1 MSRVLFHSL
10 TIPPDQVSTG
20 ILVAD
25 IAAKFHNKGTS
36 IEVLASTPQYRFDS
50 KEFSAEEMTK
60 VKRNI
65 YTSNYKGVKITHLYA
80 SKRSFNRITRLFQW
94 ISYHIK
100 SITYLTKN
108 RKNFDSIYIF
118 SYPPTMNLIAIYSKK
133 ILKKKTVY
141 SVWELYPEIASKL
154 NELNSTLLLNLFK
167 RIDNFCLRVIDNV
180 VVNSE
185 ELKDYLVSKRNIE
198 ENKVNVIYHFSNEPE
213 IAKPSIMNKEI
224 MYAGNLGTPQNLES
238 FINIFSESTN
248 KFNLTIYGS
257 GTQYERISNMNSNN
271 INVNSFVDRKKLVEL
286 TKDIPYALVSLSPK
300 LTVEGFPGK
309 TFDYLKM
316 NKILI
321 GYSNPESGLA
331 KFIEKYELGVNISPN
346 VDNIDEK
353 FEQLQDKLF
362 IDRVYK
368 NITKVNKFKF
378 LSKLTKKKIVVLG
391 GISTLSLIDI

>member
-50 KEFSAEEMTK
+50 KEFSTEEMTK
-60 VKRNI
+60 VKRKI

-185 ELKDYLVSKRNIE
+185 ELKDYLISKRNIE

-368 NITKVNKFKF
+368 NITKVNNQ
-378 LSKLTKKKIVVLG
+378 LADINIIADRYLG
-391 GISTLSLIDI
+391 LI

>member
-60 VKRNI
+60 VKRKI

-154 NELNSTLLLNLFK
+154 NELNSNLLLNLFK
-167 RIDNFCLRVIDNV
+167 RIDNFCLRIIDNV

-198 ENKVNVIYHFSNEPE
+198 DNKVNIIYHFSNEPE
-213 IAKPSIMNKEI
+213 VPKPSIMNKEI

-271 INVNSFVDRKKLVEL
+271 IKVNSFVDRKKLVEL

-353 FEQLQDKLF
+353 FDQLQDKLF

-368 NITKVNKFKF
+368 NIAKVNNQ
-378 LSKLTKKKIVVLG
+378 LVN
-391 GISTLSLIDI
+391 IDIIADKYLGLI

>member
-25 IAAKFHNKGTS
+25 IAAKFHNKGTP

-108 RKNFDSIYIF
+108 RKNFDTIYIF

-154 NELNSTLLLNLFK
+154 NELNSNLLLNLFK
-167 RIDNFCLRVIDNV
+167 RIDNFCLRIIDNV

-185 ELKDYLVSKRNIE
+185 ELKDYLVSRRNIE

-213 IAKPSIMNKEI
+213 IPKPSIMNKEI

-238 FINIFSESTN
+238 FINIFSENTN

-257 GTQYERISNMNSNN
+257 GSQYERISNMNSKN
-271 INVNSFVDRKKLVEL
+271 IKVNSFVDRKKLVEL

-353 FEQLQDKLF
+353 FDQLQDKLF

-368 NITKVNKFKF
+368 NITKVNNQ
-378 LSKLTKKKIVVLG
+378 LANINIIADRYLG
-391 GISTLSLIDI
+391 LI

>member
-108 RKNFDSIYIF
+108 RKNFDTIYIF

-154 NELNSTLLLNLFK
+154 NELNSNLLLNLFK
-167 RIDNFCLRVIDNV
+167 RIDNFCLRIIDNV

-185 ELKDYLVSKRNIE
+185 ELKDYLVSRRNIE

-213 IAKPSIMNKEI
+213 ITKPSIMNKEI

-271 INVNSFVDRKKLVEL
+271 IKVNSFVDRKKLVEL

-353 FEQLQDKLF
+353 FDQLQDKLF

-368 NITKVNKFKF
+368 NITKVNNQ
-378 LSKLTKKKIVVLG
+378 LANINIIADRYLG
-391 GISTLSLIDI
+391 LI

>member
-108 RKNFDSIYIF
+108 RKNFDTIYIF

-154 NELNSTLLLNLFK
+154 NELNSSLLLNLFK

-185 ELKDYLVSKRNIE
+185 ELKDYLVSRRNIE

-213 IAKPSIMNKEI
+213 IPKPSIMNKEI

-238 FINIFSESTN
+238 FINIFSENTN

-257 GTQYERISNMNSNN
+257 GSQYERISNMNSNN
-271 INVNSFVDRKKLVEL
+271 IKVNSFVDRKKLVEL

-368 NITKVNKFKF
+368 NITKVNNQ
-378 LSKLTKKKIVVLG
+378 LANINIIADRYLG
-391 GISTLSLIDI
+391 LI

>member
-50 KEFSAEEMTK
+50 KEFSAEEMTR

-368 NITKVNKFKF
+368 NITKVNNQ
-378 LSKLTKKKIVVLG
+378 LADINIIADRYLG
-391 GISTLSLIDI
+391 LI

>member
-1 MSRVLFHSL
+1 
-10 TIPPDQVSTG
+10 
-20 ILVAD
+20 
-25 IAAKFHNKGTS
+25 
-36 IEVLASTPQYRFDS
+36 
-50 KEFSAEEMTK
+50 
-60 VKRNI
+60 
-65 YTSNYKGVKITHLYA
+65 
-80 SKRSFNRITRLFQW
+80 
-94 ISYHIK
+94 
-100 SITYLTKN
+100 
-108 RKNFDSIYIF
+108 
-118 SYPPTMNLIAIYSKK
+118 MNLIAIYSKK

-154 NELNSTLLLNLFK
+154 NELNSSILLNLFK
-167 RIDNFCLRVIDNV
+167 RIDNFCLRIIDNV
-180 VVNSE
+180 VVNSQ

-198 ENKVNVIYHFSNEPE
+198 ENKVKVIYHFSNEPE
-213 IAKPSIMNKEI
+213 TPKPSIMNKEI

-238 FINIFSESTN
+238 FINIFSESN
-248 KFNLTIYGS
+248 NNFNLTIYGS
-257 GTQYERISNMNSNN
+257 GTQYERISKMNSNS
-271 INVNSFVDRKKLVEL
+271 IKVNSFVDRKKLVEL

-368 NITKVNKFKF
+368 NINQ
-378 LSKLTKKKIVVLG
+378 SK
-391 GISTLSLIDI
+391 

>member
-154 NELNSTLLLNLFK
+154 NELNSNLLLNLFK
-167 RIDNFCLRVIDNV
+167 RIDNFCLRIIDNV
-180 VVNSE
+180 VVNSQ

-198 ENKVNVIYHFSNEPE
+198 ENKVNVIYHFSNEQE
-213 IAKPSIMNKEI
+213 TLKPSIMNKEI

-238 FINIFSESTN
+238 FINIFSESN
-248 KFNLTIYGS
+248 NNFNLTIYGS
-257 GTQYERISNMNSNN
+257 GTQYERISKMNSNS
-271 INVNSFVDRKKLVEL
+271 IKVNSFVDRKKLVEL

-321 GYSNPESGLA
+321 GYSNSESGLA

-353 FEQLQDKLF
+353 LDKLQDKLF

-368 NITKVNKFKF
+368 NITKVNNQ
-378 LSKLTKKKIVVLG
+378 LAN
-391 GISTLSLIDI
+391 IDIIADKYFGLI

>member
-108 RKNFDSIYIF
+108 RKNFDTIYIF

-154 NELNSTLLLNLFK
+154 NELNSNLLLNLFK
-167 RIDNFCLRVIDNV
+167 RIDNFCLRIIDNV

-185 ELKDYLVSKRNIE
+185 ELKDYLVSRRNIE

-213 IAKPSIMNKEI
+213 IPKPSIMNKEI

-271 INVNSFVDRKKLVEL
+271 IKVNSFVDRQKLVEL

-300 LTVEGFPGK
+300 LTIEGFPGK

-368 NITKVNKFKF
+368 NITKVNNQ
-378 LSKLTKKKIVVLG
+378 LADINIIADRYLG
-391 GISTLSLIDI
+391 LI

>member
-133 ILKKKTVY
+133 ILRKKTVY

-154 NELNSTLLLNLFK
+154 NELNSSLLLNLFK

-213 IAKPSIMNKEI
+213 IPKPSIMNKEI

-238 FINIFSESTN
+238 FINIFSENTN

-257 GTQYERISNMNSNN
+257 GSQYERISNMNSNN
-271 INVNSFVDRKKLVEL
+271 IKVNSFVDRKKLVEL

-368 NITKVNKFKF
+368 NITKVNNQ
-378 LSKLTKKKIVVLG
+378 LADINIIADRYLG
-391 GISTLSLIDI
+391 LI

>member
-213 IAKPSIMNKEI
+213 IPKPSIMNKEI

-271 INVNSFVDRKKLVEL
+271 IKVNSFVDRKKLVEL
-286 TKDIPYALVSLSPK
+286 TKDKPYALVSLSPK

-368 NITKVNKFKF
+368 NITKVNNQ
-378 LSKLTKKKIVVLG
+378 LANINIIADRYLG
-391 GISTLSLIDI
+391 LI

>member
-108 RKNFDSIYIF
+108 RKNFDTIYIF

-154 NELNSTLLLNLFK
+154 NELNSNLLLNLFK
-167 RIDNFCLRVIDNV
+167 RIDNFCLRIIDNV

-185 ELKDYLVSKRNIE
+185 ELKDYLVSRRNIE

-213 IAKPSIMNKEI
+213 IPKPSIMNKEI

-238 FINIFSESTN
+238 FINIFSENTN

-257 GTQYERISNMNSNN
+257 GSQYERISNMNSNN
-271 INVNSFVDRKKLVEL
+271 IKVNSFVDRKKLVEL

-368 NITKVNKFKF
+368 NITKVNNQ
-378 LSKLTKKKIVVLG
+378 LANINIIADRYLG
-391 GISTLSLIDI
+391 LI

>member
-154 NELNSTLLLNLFK
+154 NELNSNLLLNLFK
-167 RIDNFCLRVIDNV
+167 RIDNFCLRIIDNV

-213 IAKPSIMNKEI
+213 IPKPSIMNKEI

-271 INVNSFVDRKKLVEL
+271 IKVNSFVDRQKLVEL

-368 NITKVNKFKF
+368 NITKVNNQ
-378 LSKLTKKKIVVLG
+378 LADINIIADRYLG
-391 GISTLSLIDI
+391 LI

>member
-1 MSRVLFHSL
+1 MNRVLFHSL

-20 ILVAD
+20 KLVAD
-25 IAAKFHNKGTS
+25 IAAEFKTKGIP

-50 KEFSAEEMTK
+50 KEFSAEEMIK

-80 SKRSFNRITRLFQW
+80 TKRSFSRTKRLIQW
-94 ISYHIK
+94 INYHFK

-154 NELNSTLLLNLFK
+154 NELNSSFLLNLFK
-167 RIDNFCLRVIDNV
+167 RIDNFCLRIIDNV
-180 VVNSE
+180 VVNSQ
-185 ELKDYLVSKRNIE
+185 ELKDYLVSERNID
-198 ENKVNVIYHFSNEPE
+198 ENKINVIYHFSNEPQTT
-213 IAKPSIMNKEI
+213 KPTIINKEI

-238 FINIFSESTN
+238 FINIFSKSTN
-248 KFNLTIYGS
+248 EFNLTIYGS
-257 GTQYERISNMNSNN
+257 GTQYEQISQMNSNN
-271 INVNSFVDRKKLVEL
+271 IKVNSFVDRKKLVEL
-286 TKDIPYALVSLSPK
+286 TKDIPYALISLSPK

-346 VDNIDEK
+346 TGNLDEK
-353 FEQLQDKLF
+353 LYQLQDEQF

-368 NITKVNKFKF
+368 NITKVNNQLANINIIADKYFE
-378 LSKLTKKKIVVLG
+378 
-391 GISTLSLIDI
+391 LI

>member
-154 NELNSTLLLNLFK
+154 NELNSSLLLNLFK

-213 IAKPSIMNKEI
+213 IPKPSIMNKEI

-257 GTQYERISNMNSNN
+257 GSQYERISNMNSNN
-271 INVNSFVDRKKLVEL
+271 IKVNSFVDRKKLVEL

-368 NITKVNKFKF
+368 NITKVNNQ
-378 LSKLTKKKIVVLG
+378 LADINIIADRYLG
-391 GISTLSLIDI
+391 LI

>member
-1 MSRVLFHSL
+1 MNRVLFHSL

-213 IAKPSIMNKEI
+213 IPKPSIMNKEI

-238 FINIFSESTN
+238 FINIFSENTN

-257 GTQYERISNMNSNN
+257 GSQYERISNMNSNN
-271 INVNSFVDRKKLVEL
+271 IKVNSFVDRKKLVEL

-353 FEQLQDKLF
+353 FDQLQDKLF

-368 NITKVNKFKF
+368 NITKVNNQ
-378 LSKLTKKKIVVLG
+378 LANINIIADRYLG
-391 GISTLSLIDI
+391 LI

>member
-108 RKNFDSIYIF
+108 RKNFDTIYIF

-154 NELNSTLLLNLFK
+154 NELNSNLLLNLFK

-213 IAKPSIMNKEI
+213 IPKPSIMNKEI

-238 FINIFSESTN
+238 FINIFSENTN

-257 GTQYERISNMNSNN
+257 GSQYERISNMNSNN
-271 INVNSFVDRKKLVEL
+271 IKVNSFVDRKKLVEL

-368 NITKVNKFKF
+368 NITKVNNQ
-378 LSKLTKKKIVVLG
+378 LANINIIADRYLG
-391 GISTLSLIDI
+391 LI

>member
-108 RKNFDSIYIF
+108 RKNFDTIYIF

-154 NELNSTLLLNLFK
+154 NELNSNLLLNLFK
-167 RIDNFCLRVIDNV
+167 RIDSLCLRIIDNV

-185 ELKDYLVSKRNIE
+185 ELKDYLVSRRNIE

-368 NITKVNKFKF
+368 NITKVNNQ
-378 LSKLTKKKIVVLG
+378 LADINIIADRYLG
-391 GISTLSLIDI
+391 LI

>member
-154 NELNSTLLLNLFK
+154 NELNSNLLLNLFK
-167 RIDNFCLRVIDNV
+167 RIDNYCLRIIDNV

-198 ENKVNVIYHFSNEPE
+198 DNKVNVIYHFSNELEVP
-213 IAKPSIMNKEI
+213 KPSIMNKEI

-271 INVNSFVDRKKLVEL
+271 IKVNSFVDRKKLVEL

-346 VDNIDEK
+346 VDKIDEK
-353 FEQLQDKLF
+353 FYQLQDKLF

-368 NITKVNKFKF
+368 NITKVNNQ
-378 LSKLTKKKIVVLG
+378 LADINIIADRYLG
-391 GISTLSLIDI
+391 LI

>member
-1 MSRVLFHSL
+1 MNRVLFHSL

-154 NELNSTLLLNLFK
+154 NELNSNLLLNLFK
-167 RIDNFCLRVIDNV
+167 RIDNFCLRIIDNV

-213 IAKPSIMNKEI
+213 IPKPSIMNKEI

-271 INVNSFVDRKKLVEL
+271 IKVNSFVDRQKLVEL

-353 FEQLQDKLF
+353 FDQLKDKLF

-368 NITKVNKFKF
+368 NITKVNNQ
-378 LSKLTKKKIVVLG
+378 LADINIIADRYLG
-391 GISTLSLIDI
+391 LI

>member
-1 MSRVLFHSL
+1 MRRVLFHSL

-25 IAAKFHNKGTS
+25 IAAKFQTKDIS

-50 KEFSAEEMTK
+50 KEFSTEEMKK

-80 SKRSFNRITRLFQW
+80 SKRSFNRITRLLQW

-100 SITYLTKN
+100 SISYLTKN

-154 NELNSTLLLNLFK
+154 NELNSSILLNLFK
-167 RIDNFCLRVIDNV
+167 RIDNFCLRIIDNV
-180 VVNSE
+180 VVNSQ
-185 ELKDYLVSKRNIE
+185 ELKDYLVSKRNIK
-198 ENKVNVIYHFSNEPE
+198 ENKVNVIYHFSNEPVTP
-213 IAKPSIMNKEI
+213 KPSIMNKEI

-238 FINIFSESTN
+238 FINIFSESN
-248 KFNLTIYGS
+248 NNFNLTIYGS
-257 GTQYERISNMNSNN
+257 GTQYERISKMNSNS
-271 INVNSFVDRKKLVEL
+271 IKVNSFVDRKKLVEL

-353 FEQLQDKLF
+353 FQQLQDKLF

-368 NITKVNKFKF
+368 NITKVNNQLANINIIADKY
-378 LSKLTKKKIVVLG
+378 LG
-391 GISTLSLIDI
+391 LI

>member
-154 NELNSTLLLNLFK
+154 NELNSNLLLNLFK
-167 RIDNFCLRVIDNV
+167 RLDNFCLRIIDTV

-213 IAKPSIMNKEI
+213 IPKPSIMNKEI

-353 FEQLQDKLF
+353 FDQLQDKLF

-368 NITKVNKFKF
+368 NITKVNNQ
-378 LSKLTKKKIVVLG
+378 LADINIIADRYLG
-391 GISTLSLIDI
+391 LI

>member
-50 KEFSAEEMTK
+50 KEFSADEMTK

-100 SITYLTKN
+100 SISYLTKN

-213 IAKPSIMNKEI
+213 IPKPSIMNKEI

-257 GTQYERISNMNSNN
+257 GTQYERISNMSSNN

-368 NITKVNKFKF
+368 NITKVNNQ
-378 LSKLTKKKIVVLG
+378 LADINIIADRYLG
-391 GISTLSLIDI
+391 LI

>member
-1 MSRVLFHSL
+1 MSRVLFHSF

-25 IAAKFHNKGTS
+25 IAAKLQSKGIS
-36 IEVLASTPQYRFDS
+36 IEILASTPQYRFDS
-50 KEFSAEEMTK
+50 KKFSSEEMTK

-65 YTSNYKGVKITHLYA
+65 YTSNYKGVKITHLSA

-154 NELNSTLLLNLFK
+154 NELNFSILINLFK
-167 RIDNFCLRVIDNV
+167 RIDNFCLRIIDNV
-180 VVNSE
+180 VVNSQ
-185 ELKDYLVSKRNIE
+185 ELKDYLVSRRNIE
-198 ENKVNVIYHFSNEPE
+198 ESKVNLIHHFSNEPE
-213 IAKPSIMNKEI
+213 TPKPSIMNKEI

-238 FINIFSESTN
+238 FINNFSESNN

-257 GTQYERISNMNSNN
+257 GTQYERISKMNSSN
-271 INVNSFVDRKKLVEL
+271 IKVNSFVDRKKLVEL
-286 TKDIPYALVSLSPK
+286 TKDIPYALISLSPK

-321 GYSNPESGLA
+321 GYSNSESGLA

-353 FEQLQDKLF
+353 LDKLQDKLF

-368 NITKVNKFKF
+368 NITKVNNQ
-378 LSKLTKKKIVVLG
+378 LAN
-391 GISTLSLIDI
+391 IDIIADKYFGLI

>member
-50 KEFSAEEMTK
+50 KEFSADEMTK

-133 ILKKKTVY
+133 ILKNKTVY

-154 NELNSTLLLNLFK
+154 NELNSSLLLNLFK

-213 IAKPSIMNKEI
+213 IPKPSIMNKEI

-257 GTQYERISNMNSNN
+257 GTQYERISNM
-271 INVNSFVDRKKLVEL
+271 NSFVDRKKLVEL

-368 NITKVNKFKF
+368 NITKVNNQ
-378 LSKLTKKKIVVLG
+378 LADINIIADRYLG
-391 GISTLSLIDI
+391 LI

>member
-108 RKNFDSIYIF
+108 RKNFDTIYIF

-213 IAKPSIMNKEI
+213 IPKPSIMNKEI

-238 FINIFSESTN
+238 FINIFSENTN

-257 GTQYERISNMNSNN
+257 GSQYERISNMNSNN
-271 INVNSFVDRKKLVEL
+271 IKVNSFVDRKKLVEL

-368 NITKVNKFKF
+368 NITKVNNQ
-378 LSKLTKKKIVVLG
+378 LANINIIADRYLG
-391 GISTLSLIDI
+391 LI

>member
-20 ILVAD
+20 MLVAD

-213 IAKPSIMNKEI
+213 IPKPSIMNKEI

-368 NITKVNKFKF
+368 NITKVNNQ
-378 LSKLTKKKIVVLG
+378 LADINIIADRYLG
-391 GISTLSLIDI
+391 LI

>member
-50 KEFSAEEMTK
+50 KEFSADEMTK

-154 NELNSTLLLNLFK
+154 NELNSSLLLNLFK
-167 RIDNFCLRVIDNV
+167 RIDNFCLRIIDNV

-213 IAKPSIMNKEI
+213 IPKPSIMNKEI

-368 NITKVNKFKF
+368 NITKVNNQ
-378 LSKLTKKKIVVLG
+378 LADINIIADRYLG
-391 GISTLSLIDI
+391 LI

>member
-1 MSRVLFHSL
+1 MNRVLFHSL

-108 RKNFDSIYIF
+108 RKNFDTIYIF

-154 NELNSTLLLNLFK
+154 NELNSNLLLNLFK

-213 IAKPSIMNKEI
+213 IPNPSIMNKEI

-271 INVNSFVDRKKLVEL
+271 IKVNSFVDRQKLVEL

-368 NITKVNKFKF
+368 NITKVNNQ
-378 LSKLTKKKIVVLG
+378 LANINIIADRYLG
-391 GISTLSLIDI
+391 LI

>member
-108 RKNFDSIYIF
+108 RKNFDTIYIF

-154 NELNSTLLLNLFK
+154 NELNSSLLLNLFK

-213 IAKPSIMNKEI
+213 IPKPSILNKEI

-238 FINIFSESTN
+238 FINIFSKSTN

-286 TKDIPYALVSLSPK
+286 TKDIPYALVSLSPQ

-368 NITKVNKFKF
+368 NITKVNNQ
-378 LSKLTKKKIVVLG
+378 LADINIIADRYLG
-391 GISTLSLIDI
+391 LI

>member
-50 KEFSAEEMTK
+50 KEFSADEMTK

-100 SITYLTKN
+100 SISYLTKN

-154 NELNSTLLLNLFK
+154 NELNSSLLLNLFK

-198 ENKVNVIYHFSNEPE
+198 ENKVNVIYHFSNEPV
-213 IAKPSIMNKEI
+213 IPKPSIMNKEI

-368 NITKVNKFKF
+368 NITKVNNQLADINIIADKY
-378 LSKLTKKKIVVLG
+378 LG
-391 GISTLSLIDI
+391 LI

>member
-25 IAAKFHNKGTS
+25 IAAKFHNKVTS

-154 NELNSTLLLNLFK
+154 NELNSNLLLNLFK
-167 RIDNFCLRVIDNV
+167 RIDNFCLRIIDNV

-198 ENKVNVIYHFSNEPE
+198 DNKVNVIYHFSNEPE
-213 IAKPSIMNKEI
+213 VPKPSIMNKEI

-271 INVNSFVDRKKLVEL
+271 IKVNSFVDRKKLVEL

-353 FEQLQDKLF
+353 FDQLQDKLF

-368 NITKVNKFKF
+368 NIAKVNNQ
-378 LSKLTKKKIVVLG
+378 LAN
-391 GISTLSLIDI
+391 IDIIADKYLGLI

>member
-20 ILVAD
+20 KLVAD
-25 IAAKFHNKGTS
+25 IAAEFKTKGIQ

-50 KEFSAEEMTK
+50 KEFSAEEMIK

-65 YTSNYKGVKITHLYA
+65 YTSNYKGVKITHLHS
-80 SKRSFNRITRLFQW
+80 SKRSFSKTKRLIQW
-94 ISYHIK
+94 INYHFK

-154 NELNSTLLLNLFK
+154 NELNSSFLLNLFK
-167 RIDNFCLRVIDNV
+167 RIDNFCLRIIDDV
-180 VVNSE
+180 VVNSQ
-185 ELKDYLVSKRNIE
+185 ELKDYLVSKRNID
-198 ENKVNVIYHFSNEPE
+198 ENKINVIYHFSNEPQTP
-213 IAKPSIMNKEI
+213 KPTIINKEI

-238 FINIFSESTN
+238 FINIFSKSTN
-248 KFNLTIYGS
+248 EFNLTIYGS
-257 GTQYERISNMNSNN
+257 GTQYERISQMNSNN
-271 INVNSFVDRKKLVEL
+271 IKVNSFVDRKKLVEL
-286 TKDIPYALVSLSPK
+286 TKDIPYALISLSPK

-346 VDNIDEK
+346 VDNLDEK
-353 FEQLQDKLF
+353 LYQLQDEQF

-368 NITKVNKFKF
+368 NITKVNDQLANINIIAAKY
-378 LSKLTKKKIVVLG
+378 LE
-391 GISTLSLIDI
+391 LI

>member
-108 RKNFDSIYIF
+108 RKNFDTIYIF

-154 NELNSTLLLNLFK
+154 NELNSSLLLNLFK

-213 IAKPSIMNKEI
+213 IPKPSIINKEI

-238 FINIFSESTN
+238 FINIFSENTN

-257 GTQYERISNMNSNN
+257 GSQYERISNMNSNN

-286 TKDIPYALVSLSPK
+286 TKDIPYALVSLSPQ

-346 VDNIDEK
+346 IDNIDVK

-368 NITKVNKFKF
+368 NITKVNNQ
-378 LSKLTKKKIVVLG
+378 LADINIIADRYLG
-391 GISTLSLIDI
+391 LI

>member
-60 VKRNI
+60 VKRKI

-108 RKNFDSIYIF
+108 RKNFDTIYIF

-154 NELNSTLLLNLFK
+154 NELNSSLLLNLFK

-213 IAKPSIMNKEI
+213 IPKPSIMNKEI

-271 INVNSFVDRKKLVEL
+271 IKVNSFVDRKKLVEL

-353 FEQLQDKLF
+353 FYQLQDKLF

-368 NITKVNKFKF
+368 NIAKVNNQ
-378 LSKLTKKKIVVLG
+378 LAN
-391 GISTLSLIDI
+391 IDIIVDRYLGLI

>member
-154 NELNSTLLLNLFK
+154 NELNSNLLLNLFK
-167 RIDNFCLRVIDNV
+167 RIDNFCLRIIDNV

-213 IAKPSIMNKEI
+213 VPKPSIMNKEI

-271 INVNSFVDRKKLVEL
+271 IKVNSFVDRKKLVEL

-368 NITKVNKFKF
+368 NITKVNNQLANINIIADKY
-378 LSKLTKKKIVVLG
+378 LG
-391 GISTLSLIDI
+391 LI

>member
-108 RKNFDSIYIF
+108 RKNFDTIYIF

-154 NELNSTLLLNLFK
+154 NELNSNLLLNLFK
-167 RIDNFCLRVIDNV
+167 RIDNFCLRIIDNV

-185 ELKDYLVSKRNIE
+185 ELKDYLVSRRNIE

-213 IAKPSIMNKEI
+213 IPKPSIMNKEI

-238 FINIFSESTN
+238 FINIFSENTN

-257 GTQYERISNMNSNN
+257 GSQYEQISNMNSNN
-271 INVNSFVDRKKLVEL
+271 IKVNSFVDRKKLVEL

-353 FEQLQDKLF
+353 FDQLQDKLF

-368 NITKVNKFKF
+368 NITKVNNQ
-378 LSKLTKKKIVVLG
+378 LANINIIADRYLG
-391 GISTLSLIDI
+391 LI

>member
-133 ILKKKTVY
+133 ILRKKTVY

-154 NELNSTLLLNLFK
+154 NELNSSLLLNLFK

-213 IAKPSIMNKEI
+213 IPKPSIMNKEI

-368 NITKVNKFKF
+368 NITKVNNQ
-378 LSKLTKKKIVVLG
+378 LADINIIADRYLG
-391 GISTLSLIDI
+391 LI

>member
-154 NELNSTLLLNLFK
+154 NELNSSLLLNLFK

-198 ENKVNVIYHFSNEPE
+198 ENKVNVIYHFSNESE
-213 IAKPSIMNKEI
+213 IPKPSIMNKEI

-238 FINIFSESTN
+238 FINIFSKSTN

-368 NITKVNKFKF
+368 NITKVNNQ
-378 LSKLTKKKIVVLG
+378 LADINIIADRYLG
-391 GISTLSLIDI
+391 LI

>member
-100 SITYLTKN
+100 SITSLTKN

-154 NELNSTLLLNLFK
+154 NELNSNLLLNLFK
-167 RIDNFCLRVIDNV
+167 RIDNFCLRIIDNV

-185 ELKDYLVSKRNIE
+185 ELKDYLVSRRNIE

-213 IAKPSIMNKEI
+213 IPKPSIMNKEI

-238 FINIFSESTN
+238 FINIFSENTN

-257 GTQYERISNMNSNN
+257 GSQYERISNMNSNN
-271 INVNSFVDRKKLVEL
+271 IKVNSFVDRKKLVEL

-368 NITKVNKFKF
+368 NITKVNNQ
-378 LSKLTKKKIVVLG
+378 LADINIIADRYLG
-391 GISTLSLIDI
+391 LI